1 MRITEH
7 SIEDFAIKLLEHLG
21 YEYIYAP
28 NIAPEFP
35 SDGGVAAAGGRGGIF
50 PSSGGVPAAGGR
62 GGIFPSSGGVPAAG
76 GRGGIFPSSG
86 GVPAAGGRGGQ
97 DQRTSYEEILLTH
110 RLAEA
115 VRRINPTVPP
125 AAQEEAIKEI
135 QRIHSPELLT
145 NNESFHR
152 LLTEGIKVSYQK
164 DGQQRGDLVWLI
176 DFNTPE
182 NNDFIVANQF
192 TVVEDGVNKR
202 PDVIL
207 FVNGIPLVVIELKN
221 AADENATI
229 KSAFRQIETY
239 KAVIPSLFTYNAFTI
254 ISDGLEARAGT
265 LSSGM
270 SRFMAWKSAD
280 GKEEA
285 SHLVSQMETLIN
297 GMLNK
302 ETLLDLV
309 RHFIVFEKSKKEDSK
324 TGVTTIST
332 VKKLAAYHQ
341 YYAVNRAVESAMR
354 ATGYSPSL
362 KGWHQ
367 PAADDGVVN
376 SPSLKGWHQ
385 PAADDGVVNS
395 PSLKGW
401 HQPAADDGVVNSPS
415 LKGWHQPAADD
426 GVVNSPSLK
435 GWHQPAAD
443 DGVVN
448 SPSLK
453 GWHQP
458 AADDGVVNSPSLKGW
473 HQPAA
478 DDGVVNS
485 PSLKG
490 WHQPA
495 ADDGVV
501 NSPSLKG
508 WHRPEGDDGVVKRT
522 SKNYFSLPYN
532 PKLKDRARELRKA
545 GNLPEVLF
553 WNEVKNKQFK
563 GYDFDRQKI
572 IGNYIV
578 DFYCSNCQVVI
589 EIDGSSHDDKVE
601 YDAERDAFLESLGLT
616 VIHIPVNDIMKQ
628 ISSVMNMLHEHPA
641 LAGTKESPHPPAVGT
656 PPEEGDFVQES
667 PESYG
672 VAGVKSQPKGDRKGG
687 VVWHTQG
694 SGKSLSMVFFT
705 GKIVLALNNPTV
717 VVITDR
723 NDLDDQLFDTFAS
736 STQLLRQEPKQIENR
751 NDLKE
756 KLKVASGGVIFTTIQ
771 KFSPE
776 EGNVY
781 ETLSERENI
790 VVIADE
796 AHRTQYGF
804 KAKTVDEKDEQGN
817 VIGKKTVYGFAKYM
831 RDALPNATYI
841 GFTGT
846 PIESTDVNTP
856 AVFGNYIDVY
866 DIAQAVEDGA
876 TVRIYYESRLAK
888 VNLSE
893 EGKKLVEE
901 LDDELDGEELT
912 ETQKAKAKWTQ
923 LEALIGSE
931 NRIKNVANDIIQHFG
946 QRQEVFEG
954 KGMIVAMS
962 RRIAAD
968 LYGEIIKLKP
978 EWHSADLDKG
988 VIKVVMTAASSD
1000 GEKIAKHH
1008 TTKQQRRMLADRMKD
1023 PDDELKLV
1031 IVRDMWLTGFDAPS
1045 MHTLY
1050 IDKPMKGHNL
1060 MQAIARVNR
1069 VYKDKPGGLVVDY
1082 LGIASDLKKALSFY
1096 SDAGGKGDPTIAQ
1109 AQAVE
1114 LMLEKLEVVSQMYSE
1129 FPSVGGV
1136 SATGGRGGF
1145 PYEDYFQA
1153 ETGQKLSMILAAEEH
1168 ILGLEDGKKRYI
1180 NEVTA
1185 LSKAFAIAVPHEQ
1198 AMDVKDEV
1206 SFFQAVKARLA
1217 KFDGTGSGRTD
1228 EEIETTIRQVI
1239 DQALVSEQVID
1250 VFDAAGIKKPDI
1262 SILSEDFLMELK
1274 GMEHKN
1280 VALEV
1285 LKKLLNDEI
1294 IARSKK
1300 NLVKS
1305 KSLKEMLE
1313 NSIKKYHN
1321 KILTAAEVMDE
1332 LIKLSK
1338 EIVNMDSEAKKL
1350 GLSDFEYAF
1359 YTAVAN
1365 NDSAKQL
1372 MQQDKLREL
1381 AVILTERVKQN
1392 ASIDWTIKESVRAKL
1407 KVIIKRTLRQYGYP
1421 PDMQKLA
1428 TETVLK
1434 QAEMIANE
1442 LSN

>member
-1 MRITEH
+1 VNKITEH
-7 SIEDFAIKLLEHLG
+7 SIEDFAIKLLERLG
-21 YEYIYAP
+21 YEYVYAP
-28 NIAPEFP
+28 SIAHDGENPERSP
-35 SDGGVAAAGGRGGIF
+35 
-50 PSSGGVPAAGGR
+50 
-62 GGIFPSSGGVPAAG
+62 
-76 GRGGIFPSSG
+76 
-86 GVPAAGGRGGQ
+86 
-97 DQRTSYEEILLTH
+97 YEEILLNN
-110 RLAEA
+110 RLKEV
-115 VRRINPTVPP
+115 VRRINPTVPI
-125 AAQEEAIKEI
+125 AAQEEAIKEL
-135 QRIHSPELLT
+135 QRINSPELLT

-152 LLTEGIKVSYQK
+152 LITEGIKVSYQK

-182 NNDFIVANQF
+182 NNEFVVANQF

-221 AADENATI
+221 AVDENATI
-229 KSAFRQIETY
+229 KSAFQQIETY

-285 SHLVSQMETLIN
+285 SNLVSQMEVLIN

-302 ETLLDLV
+302 KTLLDLV
-309 RHFIVFEKSKKEDSK
+309 RHFIVFEKSKKEDAK

-354 ATGYSPSL
+354 ATGYSLNNETPVSNVSE
-362 KGWHQ
+362 
-367 PAADDGVVN
+367 A
-376 SPSLKGWHQ
+376 
-385 PAADDGVVNS
+385 
-395 PSLKGW
+395 
-401 HQPAADDGVVNSPS
+401 
-415 LKGWHQPAADD
+415 
-426 GVVNSPSLK
+426 
-435 GWHQPAAD
+435 
-443 DGVVN
+443 
-448 SPSLK
+448 
-453 GWHQP
+453 
-458 AADDGVVNSPSLKGW
+458 
-473 HQPAA
+473 
-478 DDGVVNS
+478 
-485 PSLKG
+485 
-490 WHQPA
+490 
-495 ADDGVV
+495 
-501 NSPSLKG
+501 
-508 WHRPEGDDGVVKRT
+508 PE
-522 SKNYFSLPYN
+522 
-532 PKLKDRARELRKA
+532 
-545 GNLPEVLF
+545 
-553 WNEVKNKQFK
+553 
-563 GYDFDRQKI
+563 I
-572 IGNYIV
+572 
-578 DFYCSNCQVVI
+578 
-589 EIDGSSHDDKVE
+589 
-601 YDAERDAFLESLGLT
+601 
-616 VIHIPVNDIMKQ
+616 
-628 ISSVMNMLHEHPA
+628 
-641 LAGTKESPHPPAVGT
+641 
-656 PPEEGDFVQES
+656 
-667 PESYG
+667 YG
-672 VAGVKSQPKGDRKGG
+672 VAGVNSQPKGDRKGG

-705 GKIVLALNNPTV
+705 GKIVLALNNPTI

-736 STQLLRQEPKQIENR
+736 SNQLLRQDPKQIEDR

-790 VVIADE
+790 IVLADE

-804 KAKTVDEKDEQGN
+804 KAKTVDDKDEDGN

-846 PIESTDVNTP
+846 PIENSDVNTP

-893 EGKKLVEE
+893 EGKKLVEQ
-901 LDDELDGEELT
+901 LDDNLNEELT

-931 NRIKNVANDIIQHFG
+931 NRIKNVAKDIIQHFG

-968 LYGEIIKLKP
+968 LYDEIINLKP
-978 EWHSADLDKG
+978 EWHSEDLDKG
-988 VIKVVMTAASSD
+988 VIKVIMTSSSSD
-1000 GEKIAKHH
+1000 GPKIAKHH
-1008 TTKQQRRMLADRMKD
+1008 TTKQQRRALAERMKD

-1109 AQAVE
+1109 EQAVE
-1114 LMLEKLEVVSQMYSE
+1114 LMLEKLEVVSQLYN
-1129 FPSVGGV
+1129 
-1136 SATGGRGGF
+1136 GF

-1217 KFDGTGSGRTD
+1217 KFDVTGSGRTD

-1262 SILSEDFLMELK
+1262 SILSEDFLLELK

-1285 LKKLLNDEI
+1285 LKKLLNDELK
-1294 IARSKK
+1294 ARSKK

-1313 NSIKKYHN
+1313 NSIKKYQN

-1338 EIVNMDSEAKKL
+1338 EIVNMDIEAQKL
-1350 GLSDFEYAF
+1350 GLTDFEYAF

-1372 MQQDKLREL
+1372 MEQDRLREL
-1381 AVILTERVKQN
+1381 AVILTERVKKN

-1434 QAEMIANE
+1434 QAEMIAKE
-1442 LSN
+1442 ITRD